1 MNTSGFNK
9 GPLAKTEACLI
20 DSNQK
25 IQNAIPVAKMD
36 AEPSYKDIFSIND
49 ELLKENL
56 PLRQINK
63 KL

>member
-1 MNTSGFNK
+1 
-9 GPLAKTEACLI
+9 LI